1 MRVGI
6 LSAAVLAAAMLSAC
20 ASNDASAPEAT
31 RAPPPPAASAA
42 PAPAPT
48 APAGPS
54 VAAPGVTVAP
64 VPQPPVREGDVTVPG
79 QRELPAPSP
88 TNDTRTNEQRMRD
101 IRAWDQCVM
110 RAQGAAES
118 DSNRPQLTSPEEI
131 CSRSLGM
138 GSRTAVPDSRRN

>member
-1 MRVGI
+1 MRGWIV
-6 LSAAVLAAAMLSAC
+6 SAAVMTAAMLGAC
-20 ASNDASAPEAT
+20 ASSESAAPEPS
-31 RAPPPPAASAA
+31 RAPPPPVASA
-42 PAPAPT
+42 APAPT

-54 VAAPGVTVAP
+54 IAAPGVTVAP
-64 VPQPPVREGDVTVPG
+64 VLQPRVREGDVTVPG
-79 QRELPAPSP
+79 QREIPAPSP

-110 RAQGAAES
+110 RAQGMAES

-138 GSRTAVPDSRRN
+138 GSRTSVPDSRRN